1 MCGRAWVASFR
12 GMLPAVLVVDAIAG
26 RTTTGAAGG
35 DRGRAPPRSGG
46 RGVWGEG
53 IITCVCERAAWQET
67 GRGVRKRRGG
77 AAAGVG
83 PGGIQCPALPA
94 CVPFPATTFSP
105 LVASQS
111 IEYERTNERS
121 HLHLTTT
128 TTKERKRK
136 KEDAKRSGDHDRK
149 GQPSTQDDAAAR
161 KEARKKERRR
171 TCTLSQNDYVVVSR
185 FLFPWRGLSRPGA

>member
-67 GRGVRKRRGG
+67 GRGIRKRRGG

-111 IEYERTNERS
+111 IEYERTNER
-121 HLHLTTT
+121 
-128 TTKERKRK
+128 TKPFALNNHNHQRK
-136 KEDAKRSGDHDRK
+136 KA
-149 GQPSTQDDAAAR
+149 
-161 KEARKKERRR
+161 KERRR
-171 TCTLSQNDYVVVSR
+171 EAQRRPRQKRSTKHARRRRGEERSQKKRTKTN
-185 FLFPWRGLSRPGA
+185 LHIEPK